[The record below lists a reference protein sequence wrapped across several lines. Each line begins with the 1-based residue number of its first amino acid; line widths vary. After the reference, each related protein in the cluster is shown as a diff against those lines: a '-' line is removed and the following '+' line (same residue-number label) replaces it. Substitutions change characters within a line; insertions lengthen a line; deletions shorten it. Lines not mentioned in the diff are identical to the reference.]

1 MNTMFDSRAV
11 ASLQER
17 LARVTADTRGRWG
30 SFTVSQ
36 MVCHLVDQ
44 MDYALSHTGEVK
56 LMGGPPMFIRH
67 LVRLYLPW
75 PKGAPTMKEMLVTE
89 PASLAADID
98 NASRLMDD
106 FRRATDK
113 TGWPV
118 HPFFGPLNAHGW
130 AKLTW
135 RHNDYHLK
143 QFGV

>member
-1 MNTMFDSRAV
+1 M
-11 ASLQER
+11 
-17 LARVTADTRGRWG
+17 
-30 SFTVSQ
+30 SQ

-44 MDYALSHTGEVK
+44 MDYALTHAEEVK

-89 PASLAADID
+89 PASLAADVEKV
-98 NASRLMDD
+98 ARLMDD
-106 FRRATDK
+106 FNRGADK
-113 TGWPV
+113 TDWPV
-118 HPFFGPLNAHGW
+118 HPFFGALDAGGW